1 MQSFQD
7 RASLY
12 QRLRYDA
19 TIGVAYYPFMAP
31 MPQWELPH
39 TKVEQAQ
46 RTVGLLYKD
55 FHVCVK
61 NQELF
66 FDGVPFDYI
75 DVPLPVDSQKL
86 NLTMEV
92 ISIERS
98 TYEELLTSFN
108 SFVTQMK
115 AMAGRGTNKRLGEWL
130 DNQDVCQI
138 LNISPRTLQTL
149 RQNGTLAY
157 SQIEHKIYYKPE
169 DVERI
174 IPLVEVKKKDT
185 HPYGCHQRKGG
196 GI

>member
-1 MQSFQD
+1 
-7 RASLY
+7 
-12 QRLRYDA
+12 
-19 TIGVAYYPFMAP
+19 
-31 MPQWELPH
+31 
-39 TKVEQAQ
+39 
-46 RTVGLLYKD
+46 
-55 FHVCVK
+55 
-61 NQELF
+61 
-66 FDGVPFDYI
+66 
-75 DVPLPVDSQKL
+75 
-86 NLTMEV
+86 MEV

-108 SFVTQMK
+108 NFVSQMK

-174 IPLVEVKKKDT
+174 IPLVEDK
-185 HPYGCHQRKGG
+185 RKEALSCGRNQWKEG
-196 GI
+196 SI

>member
-1 MQSFQD
+1 
-7 RASLY
+7 
-12 QRLRYDA
+12 
-19 TIGVAYYPFMAP
+19 
-31 MPQWELPH
+31 
-39 TKVEQAQ
+39 
-46 RTVGLLYKD
+46 
-55 FHVCVK
+55 
-61 NQELF
+61 
-66 FDGVPFDYI
+66 
-75 DVPLPVDSQKL
+75 
-86 NLTMEV
+86 MEI

-108 SFVTQMK
+108 SFVLQMK
-115 AMAGRGTNKRLGEWL
+115 AMAGRGTDKRLGEWL
-130 DNQDVCQI
+130 DNQDVCHI

-174 IPLVEVKKKDT
+174 IPLVEIRKKDT